1 MKNYDELYQIQN
13 KAETAKM
20 RLIELRYELE
30 EKGFKRQANSLDT
43 IIEKLEKW
51 QNNRTNGGR

>member
-20 RLIELRYELE
+20 RLVDLLHELE
-30 EKGFKRQANSLDT
+30 DKGFKRQANSLGT

-51 QNNRTNGGR
+51 QNSRKRG

>member
-20 RLIELRYELE
+20 SLIELRYELE
-30 EKGFKRQANSLDT
+30 DKGFKRQANSLDT

-51 QNNRTNGGR
+51 QNSGKRG